1 MKELQFDSGNLRITM
16 DRKTLKEI
24 EKRISADVYLEIR
37 KADKDILS
45 PRAKKL
51 VGKHTIYEFKIRGA
65 KKKQISRLK
74 KGKITV
80 EIPYRSSEIENSKQP
95 FAYAIN
101 KKGNIVKQKKS
112 SYDAKKKVIKFT
124 TSQLSKVLTGY

>member
-45 PRAKKL
+45 RRAKKL

-74 KGKITV
+74 KGGS
-80 EIPYRSSEIENSKQP
+80 P
-95 FAYAIN
+95 
-101 KKGNIVKQKKS
+101 
-112 SYDAKKKVIKFT
+112 
-124 TSQLSKVLTGY
+124 

>member
-45 PRAKKL
+45 RRAKKL

-74 KGKITV
+74 KGKITI

-112 SYDAKKKVIKFT
+112 FYDAKKKAIKFT

>member
-1 MKELQFDSGNLRITM
+1 M

-45 PRAKKL
+45 RRAKKL
-51 VGKHTIYEFKIRGA
+51 VGKHTIYGFKIRGA

-74 KGKITV
+74 KGRITV